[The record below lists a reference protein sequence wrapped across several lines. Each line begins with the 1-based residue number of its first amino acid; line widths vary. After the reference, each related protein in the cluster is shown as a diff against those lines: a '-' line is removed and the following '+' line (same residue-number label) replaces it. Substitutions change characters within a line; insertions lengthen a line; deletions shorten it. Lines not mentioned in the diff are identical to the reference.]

1 MPEMESTQV
10 SITMSMEDHTP
21 LADLA
26 AMSDQVIER
35 LTTIPDVETVGAMA
49 GGSMMSGIMGGGGGS
64 SSGADSVTMYLILK
78 EDKELTNDELAD
90 AIEEKTADLNCEL
103 FRQHFQHGY
112 ERAGRQR
119 HIRYR
124 LKGGIWINCSRSP
137 EDVAELVRGVEG
149 TAEVSDGMDET
160 TAGTARDRQ

>member
-1 MPEMESTQV
+1 MCIRDRLKGSLKLKPLVLIGSVVLLAVSGVCAVSRGTSMMPEMESTQV

-78 EDKELTNDELAD
+78 EDKELTNDCLLY
-90 AIEEKTADLNCEL
+90 T
-103 FRQHFQHGY
+103 
-112 ERAGRQR
+112 
-119 HIRYR
+119 
-124 LKGGIWINCSRSP
+124 SRC
-137 EDVAELVRGVEG
+137 V
-149 TAEVSDGMDET
+149 
-160 TAGTARDRQ
+160 